1 MQDAIERIAAA
12 VRSASYRKEKCTLL
26 IGAGCSITAGIK
38 SAPGI
43 VADIR
48 ESRGKTDRTDLSY
61 YYDKALE
68 RAKQRDHRLV
78 QPTYGDCMSVLPPG
92 PQRELLRGYIDRAKL
107 NWAHVGIGALVSAG
121 YVDRIL
127 TTNFDPLIARGCAVF
142 HEFPAVYD
150 LTMSPKLKLEDLA
163 DKAVFHLHGQRNGF
177 SLLNSEPELRA
188 HKQHVKPLFDHAR
201 GNRTWIV
208 CGYSGDNDPLMELIV
223 EQDRYD
229 YELFW
234 IDIKDE
240 PPARLRP
247 LTERCEETF
256 CRYFRFPGADQ
267 FFIRLARHLEL
278 FPFQFMD
285 RPIEHLQALIGN
297 FAEFPLDATELGLDL
312 LKDARERLKRYQSLI
327 ASTEK
332 SADQAAAEQIAGI
345 GVAQERSTDA
355 PSTGSNELS
364 DDMHATIALM
374 AGNKAYEDAMSTER
388 SDTALVGF
396 QEAAR
401 YYAKAFAI
409 KPSMHEALYN
419 WGNALDEQAQRSPDE
434 AAHRLLAE
442 AEERF
447 AQALAIKPD
456 MHEALNNLGNVL
468 NQQAQYSPDEAA
480 HRLWAEAEEKF
491 AQALA
496 IKPDKPEALN
506 NWGNALNQQA
516 QRSPDE
522 AAHRR
527 WAEAGEKF
535 TQALAIKPDMREVL
549 NNWGNALNQQAQR
562 SPDEAAHRRW
572 AEAGEKYAQ
581 ALAIKPDMHEAL
593 NNWGAALNAQAQ
605 RNDGA
610 ERDRLMNEAYEK
622 CLLAESI
629 APGEAAYNLAC
640 IQAMRNELED
650 MTHWLD
656 QSHAAGKL
664 PTREHI
670 AADKDFDSV
679 RETPQFKAW
688 LAKMGWL
695 E

>member
-68 RAKQRDHRLV
+68 RAKQRDHKLV
-78 QPTYGDCMSVLPPG
+78 QPTYGDCMSMLPPG
-92 PQRELLRGYIDRAKL
+92 PQRDLLRGYIDRAKL

-177 SLLNSEPELRA
+177 SLLNSDADLRA
-188 HKQHVKPLFDHAR
+188 QKQNVKPLFDHAR

-223 EQDRYD
+223 EQERYD

-247 LTERCEETF
+247 LTERCEDTF

-285 RPIEHLQALIGN
+285 RPIEHLQALIGD

-312 LKDARERLKRYQSLI
+312 LKDARERLDRYQLLI
-327 ASTEK
+327 TEK
-332 SADQAAAEQIAGI
+332 SADQTAAEQIAGI
-345 GVAQERSTDA
+345 GVAQERSMDA
-355 PSTGSNELS
+355 PFTGSNELS
-364 DDMHATIALM
+364 NHMNATIAFM
-374 AGNKAYEDAMSTER
+374 AGNKAYEDAMSAEHPA
-388 SDTALVGF
+388 TALAGL
-396 QEAAR
+396 QEAATH
-401 YYAKAFAI
+401 YAKAFAI
-409 KPSMHEALYN
+409 KPDMHVALNN
-419 WGNALDEQAQRSPDE
+419 WGIALSQQAKRSPDE
-434 AAHRLLAE
+434 E
-442 AEERF
+442 AR
-447 AQALAIKPD
+447 
-456 MHEALNNLGNVL
+456 G
-468 NQQAQYSPDEAA
+468 
-480 HRLWAEAEEKF
+480 RWAEAEQKF

-496 IKPDKPEALN
+496 IKA
-506 NWGNALNQQA
+506 
-516 QRSPDE
+516 
-522 AAHRR
+522 
-527 WAEAGEKF
+527 
-535 TQALAIKPDMREVL
+535 DMHEVL
-549 NNWGNALNQQAQR
+549 NNWGTALNVQ
-562 SPDEAAHRRW
+562 AHRT
-572 AEAGEKYAQ
+572 E
-581 ALAIKPDMHEAL
+581 
-593 NNWGAALNAQAQ
+593 
-605 RNDGA
+605 GA
-610 ERDRLMNEAYEK
+610 EQDRLMSEAYAK
-622 CLLAESI
+622 YLLAENI
-629 APGEAAYNLAC
+629 APGQGAYNLAC
-640 IQAMRNELED
+640 IQAMRNELDD

-664 PTREHI
+664 PAREHI
-670 AADKDFDSV
+670 ATDKDFDSV

-695 E
+695 D

>member
-1 MQDAIERIAAA
+1 MHAGELKGRAAVQDTIERIAAA

-78 QPTYGDCMSVLPPG
+78 QPTYGDCMSILPPG

-177 SLLNSEPELRA
+177 SLLNSEAELRA

-223 EQDRYD
+223 EQERYD

-297 FAEFPLDATELGLDL
+297 FAEFPLDATDLGLDL
-312 LKDARERLKRYQSLI
+312 LKDARERLDHYQTLI

-345 GVAQERSTDA
+345 GIAQERNTDA
-355 PSTGSNELS
+355 PSTGSNTLS

-374 AGNKAYEDAMSTER
+374 AGNKAYEDAMSAER
-388 SDTALVGF
+388 PDTALAGF
-396 QEAAR
+396 QEAAK
-401 YYAKAFAI
+401 YYAEAI
-409 KPSMHEALYN
+409 
-419 WGNALDEQAQRSPDE
+419 
-434 AAHRLLAE
+434 
-442 AEERF
+442 
-447 AQALAIKPD
+447 AIKPD
-456 MHEALNNLGNVL
+456 MHVALNNWGIAL
-468 NQQAQYSPDEAA
+468 NQQAKRSPDEEAYVQ
-480 HRLWAEAEEKF
+480 WAEAGEKF

-496 IKPDKPEALN
+496 IKA
-506 NWGNALNQQA
+506 
-516 QRSPDE
+516 
-522 AAHRR
+522 
-527 WAEAGEKF
+527 
-535 TQALAIKPDMREVL
+535 DMHEVL
-549 NNWGNALNQQAQR
+549 NNWGITLTAQ
-562 SPDEAAHRRW
+562 AHR
-572 AEAGEKYAQ
+572 A
-581 ALAIKPDMHEAL
+581 
-593 NNWGAALNAQAQ
+593 
-605 RNDGA
+605 DGA
-610 ERDRLMNEAYEK
+610 ERDRLMSEAYAK
-622 CLLAESI
+622 YLLAEKI
-629 APGEAAYNLAC
+629 APGQIAYNLAC
-640 IQAMRNELED
+640 IHAMRNELDD

-656 QSHAAGKL
+656 QSLAAGKL
-664 PTREHI
+664 PTREYI
-670 AADKDFDSV
+670 ATDKDFDSV

-695 E
+695 D

>member
-1 MQDAIERIAAA
+1 MHAGELKGRAAVQDAIERIAAA

-78 QPTYGDCMSVLPPG
+78 QPTYGDCMSILPPG

-177 SLLNSEPELRA
+177 SLLNSDADLRA
-188 HKQHVKPLFDHAR
+188 QKQNVKPLFDHAR

-223 EQDRYD
+223 EQECYD
-229 YELFW
+229 FELFW

-267 FFIRLARHLEL
+267 FFIRLAKELRL
-278 FPFQFMD
+278 FPFRFMD
-285 RPIEHLQALIGN
+285 RPIEHMQALVKN
-297 FAEFPLDATELGLDL
+297 FAEFPLDATDSGLDL
-312 LKDARERLKRYQSLI
+312 LNDARKLLDRYQSLI
-327 ASTEK
+327 VDTEK
-332 SADQAAAEQIAGI
+332 SADQAAAEQIAGLGI
-345 GVAQERSTDA
+345 AHDQDRDMHY
-355 PSTGSNELS
+355 TGRAALS
-364 DDMHATIALM
+364 DNMRATIAFM
-374 AGNKAYEDAMSTER
+374 AGHRAYEEAESAEQTDS
-388 SDTALVGF
+388 ALAGF
-396 QEAAR
+396 RRAAR
-401 YYAKAFAI
+401 HYAE
-409 KPSMHEALYN
+409 SV
-419 WGNALDEQAQRSPDE
+419 
-434 AAHRLLAE
+434 
-442 AEERF
+442 
-447 AQALAIKPD
+447 AIKPD
-456 MHEALNNLGNVL
+456 HH
-468 NQQAQYSPDEAA
+468 D
-480 HRLWAEAEEKF
+480 
-491 AQALA
+491 
-496 IKPDKPEALN
+496 ALN
-506 NWGNALNQQA
+506 NWGNALNAQA
-516 QRSPDE
+516 RLSPDYEARGLWAEARDKFAAALTIKSDKYEALINWGVGLAEQAERSPDNE
-522 AAHRR
+522 AQKF
-527 WAEAGEKF
+527 WVEAGEKF
-535 TQALAIKPDMREVL
+535 
-549 NNWGNALNQQAQR
+549 
-562 SPDEAAHRRW
+562 AAS
-572 AEAGEKYAQ
+572 
-581 ALAIKPDMHEAL
+581 LAIKPDMHETL
-593 NNWGAALNAQAQ
+593 TNWGRALAMQAQ
-605 RNDGA
+605 RCPDDSARTLLTKAGGKFAASLTIKPDNYEALISWSSVLILSAHRSCGN
-610 ERDRLMNEAYEK
+610 ERQR
-622 CLLAESI
+622 LLAE
-629 APGEAAYNLAC
+629 AYDKAFLAETFEPGKSAYNLAC
-640 IQAMRNELED
+640 IHAMRSELDD
-650 MTHWLD
+650 MTRWLD
-656 QSHAAGKL
+656 RAHAAGKL
-664 PTREHI
+664 PTRDHI
-670 AADKDFDSV
+670 ATDKDFDSV

-695 E
+695 D